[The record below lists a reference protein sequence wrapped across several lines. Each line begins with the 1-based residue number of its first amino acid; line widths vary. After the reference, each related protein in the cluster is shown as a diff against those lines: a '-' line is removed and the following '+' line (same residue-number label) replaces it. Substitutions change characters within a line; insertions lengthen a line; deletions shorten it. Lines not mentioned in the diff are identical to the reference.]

1 MADWFIVNV
10 ADAPAMGERHS
21 GKWVMFE
28 RDGAPFPHYG
38 INIHVI
44 QPGQP
49 NGRYHSESAQE
60 DFLVLAGE
68 CIAIV
73 EGEERRLR
81 QWDFLHCPPGTNHIL
96 VGAGDGPCA
105 ILMVGARGDEHT
117 IHYPVNE
124 LAAKY
129 DASTRQDTPSPKEAY
144 SDWEPRQFEP
154 APWEWPLES

>member
-10 ADAPAMGERHS
+10 ADARATGERHS
-21 GKWVMFE
+21 GKWVSFE
-28 RDGAPFPHYG
+28 SDDARFPQYG
-38 INIHVI
+38 INIHVL

-73 EGEERRLR
+73 DGEEHRLR
-81 QWDFLHCPPGTNHIL
+81 KWDFVHCGPGTNHIFI
-96 VGAGDGPCA
+96 GAGDGPCA

-117 IHYPVNE
+117 INYPVNE

-129 DASTRQDTPSPKEAY
+129 DASAHEDTPSPREAY
-144 SDWEPRQFEP
+144 ADWEPRNYEP
-154 APWEWPLES
+154 APWEWPLDA